1 MSEDH
6 LAWLAQAGLT
16 PSVHRT
22 LVELDE
28 FLWSGSFDPVL
39 MELVRLRAAQLL
51 GVEGELAR
59 RTPAALTAGL
69 DETLVA
75 ELPQWPSSSRF
86 DERTRAAIGWSEQW
100 LLDVRGI
107 TDADAARLQE
117 LFAPDELAALTMA
130 VAVFEMIIRARGA
143 LAAA

>member
-1 MSEDH
+1 VSAEH
-6 LAWLAQAGLT
+6 LDWLAQAGLV

-22 LVELDE
+22 LVDLDDC
-28 FLWSGSFDPVL
+28 LWSGSFDPVL

-51 GVEGELAR
+51 GVEGELVR
-59 RTPAALTAGL
+59 RTPAALAAGL

-75 ELPQWPSSSRF
+75 ELPQWPSSPRF
-86 DERTRAAIGWSEQW
+86 DERTRAAISWSEQW
-100 LLDVRGI
+100 ILDVRGI

>member
-1 MSEDH
+1 MSAEH
-6 LAWLAQAGLT
+6 LDWLAQAGLV

-22 LVELDE
+22 LVDLDDC
-28 FLWSGSFDPVL
+28 LWSGSFDPVL

-51 GVEGELAR
+51 GVEGELVR
-59 RTPAALTAGL
+59 RTPAALAAGL

-75 ELPQWPSSSRF
+75 ELPQWPSSPRF
-86 DERTRAAIGWSEQW
+86 DERTRAAISWSEQW
-100 LLDVRGI
+100 ILDVRGI